1 MMTFQRDGEGKV
13 QMDNAKALARVE
25 EFINLCGQAIAIQNR
40 DRAGYRSYQAWSD
53 LADYGD
59 LGGSIIH

>member
-1 MMTFQRDGEGKV
+1 
-13 QMDNAKALARVE
+13 MDNAKALARVE

-59 LGGSIIH
+59 LGGSIID